1 MDRRNDD
8 TIAAIATGLTNSGI
22 SIIRISGP
30 DSFSLI
36 SRIFVTP
43 RGKFNAADAQSHTI
57 HYGHI
62 VDGGEVADEVLV
74 ALFKAPRSYT
84 TEDVAEI
91 HCHGG
96 VVVTR
101 KVLDIVLRAGARI
114 AEPGEFTKR
123 AFLNGRIDLTRA
135 EAVIDLINAKNSM
148 AMKNSV
154 KQLGGVQSRE
164 IGRIREQIIHDTAFI
179 EAALDDPEH
188 YSLDG
193 FSEELYGRVKESL
206 DAVGKMLRSADDG
219 RLISEGIVTAI
230 VGKPNAGKSTL
241 LNAIMGEE
249 RAIVTD
255 IAGTTRDTLE
265 ETVSFGGITLNI
277 IDTAGIRETGD
288 VIEKIGVERAYSA
301 AESADLVLFVVDRT
315 GTPDD
320 NDRKILEKLKDKKII
335 ILANKSD
342 VAGDAGLEDLK
353 NTDAPLIEI
362 SAKNGQGL
370 EELADT
376 IKNMFFGGEIT
387 ANDEVL
393 VTSERHK
400 ECLADA
406 YASLEAVL
414 ASIGDGMSEDFY
426 TIDLMN
432 AYSSLGLI
440 IGEETDEDLIN
451 RIFKDFCMGK

>member
-1 MDRRNDD
+1 MTNK
-8 TIAAIATGLTNSGI
+8 TIAAIATGLTNAGI

-30 DSFSLI
+30 ESFSVI
-36 SRIFVTP
+36 SKIFVTP
-43 RGKFNAADAQSHTI
+43 QGLFNASAEESHTV

-62 VDGGEVADEVLV
+62 VKDSEVADEVLV
-74 ALFKAPRSYT
+74 LLFKGPRSYT
-84 TEDVAEI
+84 AEDVVEI

-96 VVVTR
+96 VIVTR
-101 KVLDIVLRAGARI
+101 KILDIVLDAGARI

-123 AFLNGRIDLTRA
+123 AFLNGRIDLSKA
-135 EAVIDLINAKNSM
+135 EAVIDIINAKNTM
-148 AMKNSV
+148 ALKNSV
-154 KQLGGVQSRE
+154 KQLGGAESGE
-164 IGRIREQIIHDTAFI
+164 IGKIREQIIHDTAFI

-188 YSLDG
+188 YSLEG
-193 FSEELYGRVKESL
+193 FSEELSERVKKSREDVDRL
-206 DAVGKMLRSADDG
+206 LRSADNG

-288 VIEKIGVERAYSA
+288 VIEQIGVERAFHA
-301 AESADLVLFVVDRT
+301 ADDADLILFVIDRT
-315 GTPDD
+315 RALDD
-320 NDRKILEKLKDKKII
+320 NDRKIIEKIKDKKVI

-342 VAGDAGLEDLK
+342 VPSAAPCEELIAGS
-353 NTDAPLIEI
+353 PVIEI
-362 SAKNGQGL
+362 SAKEGAGL
-370 EELADT
+370 EKLSDT
-376 IKNMFFGGEIT
+376 IKAMFFGGEIS

-393 VTSERHK
+393 ITSERHK
-400 ECLADA
+400 ECLKDA
-406 YASLEAVL
+406 YASLSAVL
-414 ASIGDGMSEDFY
+414 QSVEDGMSEDFY

-432 AYSSLGLI
+432 AYSSLGQI

>member
-1 MDRRNDD
+1 MTNK
-8 TIAAIATGLTNSGI
+8 TIAAIATGLTNAGI

-30 DSFSLI
+30 ESFSVI
-36 SRIFVTP
+36 SKIFVTP
-43 RGKFNAADAQSHTI
+43 KGEFNASAEESHTV

-62 VDGGEVADEVLV
+62 VKGSEVADEVLV
-74 ALFKAPRSYT
+74 LLFKGPRSYT
-84 TEDVAEI
+84 AEDVVEI

-96 VVVTR
+96 VIVTR
-101 KVLDIVLRAGARI
+101 KILDIVLYAGARI

-123 AFLNGRIDLTRA
+123 AFLNGRIDLSKA
-135 EAVIDLINAKNSM
+135 EAVIDIINAKNTM
-148 AMKNSV
+148 ALKNSV
-154 KQLGGVQSRE
+154 KQLGGAESGE
-164 IGRIREQIIHDTAFI
+164 IGKIREQIIHDTAFI

-188 YSLDG
+188 YSLEG
-193 FSEELYGRVKESL
+193 FSEELSERVKKSREDVDRL
-206 DAVGKMLRSADDG
+206 LRSADNG

-288 VIEKIGVERAYSA
+288 VIEQIGVERAFHA
-301 AESADLVLFVVDRT
+301 ADDADLILFVIDRT
-315 GTPDD
+315 RALDD
-320 NDRKILEKLKDKKII
+320 NDRKIIEKIKDKKVI

-342 VAGDAGLEDLK
+342 VSSAAPCEELIAGS
-353 NTDAPLIEI
+353 PVIEI
-362 SAKNGQGL
+362 SAKKGAGL
-370 EELADT
+370 EELSDT
-376 IKNMFFGGEIT
+376 IKAMFFGGEIS

-393 VTSERHK
+393 ITSERHK
-400 ECLADA
+400 ECLKDA
-406 YASLEAVL
+406 YASLSAVL
-414 ASIGDGMSEDFY
+414 QSVEDGMSEDFY

-432 AYSSLGLI
+432 AYSSLGQI